1 MSTAKERFVIFVL
14 LILEGIYLSV
24 RLGRNTHHINS
35 LKFFFEK
42 YLLIEFS
49 IKKDRMEHTGAL
61 VRMVMLLVFVGW
73 LFMWIMLPTKTYKYT
88 WSLSLSK
95 HLNSTYFREQGTNLV
110 LFSFPIMF
118 LASLGCLYLHF
129 QAKNAP
135 KRNFTRR
142 RWLDFWKRPLIVMNP
157 LGIVS
162 TMAVVFSVLSVAL
175 LGWSLYNYLH
185 VSFGHLMM
193 HGVGEKVWQ
202 ARFRSV
208 SLRLGYI
215 GNITWAFL
223 FFPVTRGSSLLRLV
237 GLTSES
243 SIKYHIW
250 LGHISMVLFALH
262 SVGFIIYWGITD
274 QMELMKEWSKTY
286 LSNVAGEIAFM
297 LAIIMWVTS
306 IRRVRQKMF
315 EIFFYVHQTYLL
327 YVFFYIIHVGVAYFC
342 LILPGIFL
350 FLIDRYLRFLQS
362 QTRIRLIAARLLPCN
377 VIELNFSKLAGLEYT
392 PTSILFMNVPS
403 ISTLQWHPFT
413 VTSNANTEPDMLS
426 IVIKCEGTWSHKLYK
441 QLSGSPIDS
450 LQVSVEGPY
459 GPAAPHFL
467 SYENL
472 VLISGGS
479 GITPFISIIRE
490 LTFQQLNDNRKIPT
504 NVLLVCAF
512 KHSTDLSMLKLL
524 LPLTSN
530 TSTTSNISQTNLK
543 IQAYI
548 TRETEQQQPLEN
560 TDRSLR
566 TIWFK
571 PMPND
576 MPISA
581 PLGPDSWLWLCVII
595 SSSFV
600 LFLIFLGILIRY
612 HIYPK
617 ELAGGPSAYNYTCK
631 TLWDMF
637 FVCASVFLAT
647 SFVFFWRKKE
657 NDKKETMKVQ
667 NLELGETGEIE
678 SCADLSVVET
688 TSIHFGHRPDLK
700 KILTENNKKR
710 SDVGVV
716 VCGPRKMRHEVAK
729 ICSSKQANNLHLES
743 MSFNW

>member
-286 LSNVAGEIAFM
+286 LSNVAGEIAFV

-392 PTSILFMNVPS
+392 PTSILFVNVPS

-413 VTSNANTEPDMLS
+413 VTSNANTEPEMLS

-560 TDRSLR
+560 TDSSLR

-576 MPISA
+576 MPVSA
-581 PLGPDSWLWLCVII
+581 PLGPDSWLWLCV
-595 SSSFV
+595 
-600 LFLIFLGILIRY
+600 
-612 HIYPK
+612 
-617 ELAGGPSAYNYTCK
+617 
-631 TLWDMF
+631 
-637 FVCASVFLAT
+637 
-647 SFVFFWRKKE
+647 

-700 KILTENNKKR
+700 KILMENNKKS

>member
-1 MSTAKERFVIFVL
+1 
-14 LILEGIYLSV
+14 
-24 RLGRNTHHINS
+24 
-35 LKFFFEK
+35 
-42 YLLIEFS
+42 
-49 IKKDRMEHTGAL
+49 MEHTGAFI
-61 VRMVMLLVFVGW
+61 RMVMLLVFVGW

-286 LSNVAGEIAFM
+286 LSNVAGEIAFV

-392 PTSILFMNVPS
+392 PTSILFVNVPS

-479 GITPFISIIRE
+479 GITPFISIIR
-490 LTFQQLNDNRKIPT
+490 
-504 NVLLVCAF
+504 
-512 KHSTDLSMLKLL
+512 
-524 LPLTSN
+524 
-530 TSTTSNISQTNLK
+530 
-543 IQAYI
+543 
-548 TRETEQQQPLEN
+548 
-560 TDRSLR
+560 
-566 TIWFK
+566 
-571 PMPND
+571 
-576 MPISA
+576 
-581 PLGPDSWLWLCVII
+581 
-595 SSSFV
+595 
-600 LFLIFLGILIRY
+600 ILIRY

-617 ELAGGPSAYNYTCK
+617 ELAGGPSAYNYTYK

-657 NDKKETMKVQ
+657 NDKKETTKVQ

-678 SCADLSVVET
+678 SCADLSVVDT

-700 KILTENNKKR
+700 KILMENNKKS